1 MQKQKAVKAEPST
14 RIVIVGGGFAGVTL
28 AQRLERVLPTET
40 EVIVLS
46 AENHLVFTPML
57 PEVVGRTI
65 SPLHVVVAGR
75 QLTRRTQWL
84 EARVSRIDR
93 ENNEAH
99 YVRRDGTTASI
110 HYAHLALA
118 CGSTANLAEIPGLAS
133 RGYALKT
140 VTDAIVMGNDL
151 IGNFEAAATEPEREA
166 RQRLLTVVVI
176 GGGFSGV
183 EVAGHIADL
192 MRAIHRFYPEL
203 KNETPRV
210 VLLHKGKH
218 LLPELHHESL
228 SSFTLH
234 KLRQNGIKVQLQ
246 TTAQKADSV
255 AVHLTSGERIETGMI
270 VCTVGT
276 ETPPLIKSLG
286 LPLEKGRL
294 KTDPDMKVKG
304 TTNLWTLGDCSLVPN
319 AYDGR
324 PCPATAQFAMQ
335 QARQLAENLKCAS
348 RDVATKPFSFRSR
361 GMLAS
366 IGHRNAVAVIYGVK
380 FSGFFAW
387 FLWRGIYLAKLPT
400 LSRKLEV
407 AISWACS
414 IPFPPNIVQ
423 LGQSKQQPAKAGS
436 DWAEA
441 QSIKTKHHH
450 EYQT

>member
-1 MQKQKAVKAEPST
+1 
-14 RIVIVGGGFAGVTL
+14 VIVGGGFAGVTL
-28 AQRLERVLPTET
+28 AQRLERLLPAQMEI
-40 EVIVLS
+40 IVLS
-46 AENHLVFTPML
+46 DANHLVFTPML

-246 TTAQKADSV
+246 TTAQKATSV
-255 AVHLTSGERIETGMI
+255 AVHLSSGERIETGMI